1 MSPDSSCLDRLEI
14 STPWMNAAG
23 FLGFS
28 PSASPSWSAPMGAFV
43 TNPISLSPRKPALH
57 RQVLPYA
64 GGFLLHT
71 GFPNPG
77 FQAVLRQNAEKW
89 KKLPLPVWVHLL
101 PQTPE
106 ELPGM
111 IETLESV
118 ENIGAVELG
127 IPPGI
132 SLHSVLEFIQAS
144 SGELPLMV
152 CIGVD
157 EIQSDWLPSFHT
169 AGVTGLVL
177 SSPRGMLKG
186 SDHLMRGRLY
196 GPAVLPSMLKAVCR
210 LAQFDLPVIA
220 SGGVFSIADGET
232 LLAAGA
238 CAVQVDAALWTNAE
252 L

>member
-1 MSPDSSCLDRLEI
+1 MNTESSCLDRLEI
-14 STPWMNAAG
+14 SSPWMNAAG

-28 PSASPSWSAPMGAFV
+28 PSSPAWPAEMGAFV
-43 TNPISLSPRKPALH
+43 TNPISLAPRKPALH
-57 RQVLPYA
+57 RQVQPYA

-71 GFPNPG
+71 GFPTPG

-89 KKLPLPVWVHLL
+89 KKLPIPVWAHLL

-106 ELPGM
+106 EIPGM
-111 IETLESV
+111 IETLETID
-118 ENIGAVELG
+118 NIGAVELG

-132 SLHSVLEFIQAS
+132 SLHSALDFIRAA

-152 CIGVD
+152 CVGVD
-157 EIQSDWLPSFHT
+157 EIQSDWLPSIRD
-169 AGVTGLVL
+169 AGTTGLVL
-177 SSPRGMLKG
+177 SAPRGILKA

-196 GPAVLPSMLKAVCR
+196 GPAVLPLMLKAVCR

-220 SGGVFSIADGET
+220 SGGVFSLADGET

-238 CAVQVDAALWTNAE
+238 CAVQVDAALWSNAD